1 MSKKRPSYN
10 ERIQASVASRQQLI
24 DTLQRVLDG
33 ADGSVSSEQIQRLEK
48 RLSQL
53 KSRNETPEQFLR
65 MGQMLW
71 QTWNGK
77 RASVTASGW

>member
-33 ADGSVSSEQIQRLEK
+33 ADGSVSSEQIQRMDA

-53 KSRNETPEQFLR
+53 RHRNQNPEQFLR
-65 MGQMLW
+65 QGQMLW
-71 QTWNGK
+71 ETWNGK